1 MDFDQLR
8 QELDAQPGDLIY
20 VVVDNSPHLSAA
32 DFAEIKRKAMAEGG
46 MPVVT
51 GPFDSTAE
59 TDATFVI
66 APDGLLIK
74 NRRGATG
81 QKIRAATPA

>member
-8 QELDAQPGDLIY
+8 KELDAQAGDLIY
-20 VVVDNSPHLSAA
+20 VVVDNSPHLSPA
-32 DFAEIKRKAMAEGG
+32 DFVEIKRKAMAEGG

-51 GPFDSTAE
+51 GPFDHEAE
-59 TDATFVI
+59 THASFVI

-74 NRRGATG
+74 NRNGATG
-81 QKIRAATPA
+81 RKIAAATPA